1 MSAAHPQDQVA
12 LRAEHDELARR
23 LEIRTSVDHAKK
35 GLIRIFVGLI
45 STGLAVRLAWD
56 RWGPLKPGYVRRVAG
71 RYPMFLYLAAALAV
85 ILLVLGIVSLVRARR
100 LGREEDRLFARLRQ
114 LRAELG
120 FDR

>member
-1 MSAAHPQDQVA
+1 MSAAQNQDTGA

-35 GLIRIFVGLI
+35 GLIRIFVGLL
-45 STGLAVRLAWD
+45 STGLAIRLAWD
-56 RWGPLKPGYVRRVAG
+56 RWGPLKPGHVRRVAG
-71 RYPMFLYLAAALAV
+71 KYPLFLYAAGTVAV
-85 ILLVLGIVSLVRARR
+85 VLLVLGIVSLLRARR
-100 LGREEDRLFARLRQ
+100 LGREEDRLFARFRQ